1 MNGGEERAEYSAY
14 MEAETDA
21 GGVSM
26 AWGWGGVGEE
36 EDAWVIREKSL
47 GAVHVCACARGTHI
61 AIRGTTRLRAPPLWR
76 LLPSNLHSVCRLA
89 LAARGR
95 AACRSP
101 AASQRA
107 VRVVRPR
114 YRRRSC

>member
-61 AIRGTTRLRAPPLWR
+61 AIRGTTRLRAPPL
-76 LLPSNLHSVCRLA
+76 A
-89 LAARGR
+89 
-95 AACRSP
+95 P
-101 AASQRA
+101 AAQQSALGLSARSGCERA
-107 VRVVRPR
+107 CGMSFTCRITA
-114 YRRRSC
+114 SC